1 MEWIPTTQTLID
13 SKDMILASNL
23 EGKMISM
30 GVSQQEFDELSRE
43 ELRSCLESFM
53 IVSGIPDDE
62 YKNVLNFY
70 QKTYAHMK
78 DEHPS
83 DRNDTIW
90 NHRLEFLERCKKQN
104 IHWAFAL
111 HKMGYSFVDNNV
123 EVIKDVGAV
132 CLLVSNTA
140 VWLWHRSAHEKALE
154 VMNSDMYSVYA
165 PQSMTRRLSRKV
177 KIMRKSKQEINV

>member
-13 SKDMILASNL
+13 SKDIILASNL

-30 GVSQQEFDELSRE
+30 GVSQQEFDELKRE
-43 ELRSCLESFM
+43 ELRDSLESFM
-53 IVSGIPDDE
+53 LASHIPDEE

-83 DRNDTIW
+83 TRNDTLW
-90 NHRLEFLERCKKQN
+90 NHRLEFLERCKKQD
-104 IHWAFAL
+104 IHWTFSL
-111 HKMGYSFVDNNV
+111 HNMGYTFVDNNV
-123 EVIKDVGAV
+123 EVIKDIGAI

-140 VWLWHRSAHEKALE
+140 LWLWHRSAHEKALE
-154 VMNSDMYSVYA
+154 TMNSDMYNVYA
-165 PQSMTRRLSRKV
+165 PQSMTRKLGNKVRKL
-177 KIMRKSKQEINV
+177 KQVSNV

>member
-1 MEWIPTTQTLID
+1 MDWIPTTQTLID
-13 SKDMILASNL
+13 SKDIILASNL

-30 GVSQQEFDELSRE
+30 GVSQQEFDALKRE
-43 ELRSCLESFM
+43 ELRDSLESFM
-53 IVSGIPDDE
+53 LASSIPSEE

-83 DRNDTIW
+83 TRNDTLW
-90 NHRLEFLERCKKQN
+90 NHRLEFLERCKKQD

-111 HKMGYSFVDNNV
+111 HNMGYSFVNNNV
-123 EVIKDVGAV
+123 EVIKDVGAI

-165 PQSMTRRLSRKV
+165 PQSMSRRLSK
-177 KIMRKSKQEINV
+177 KAKEIRKSKEEINV

>member
-30 GVSQQEFDELSRE
+30 GVSQQEFDALKRE
-43 ELRSCLESFM
+43 ELRDSLESFM
-53 IVSGIPDDE
+53 LSSSIPSEE

-83 DRNDTIW
+83 TRNDTLW
-90 NHRLEFLERCKKQN
+90 NHRLEFLERCKKQD

-111 HKMGYSFVDNNV
+111 HNMGYSFVNNNV
-123 EVIKDVGAV
+123 EVIKDVGAI

-177 KIMRKSKQEINV
+177 KVMRKSKQEINV